1 MGVELDQEKK
11 IPTDALTARQR
22 DILKIVIEEYTAA
35 AVPIGSHTIRSEGQL
50 DVSTATIRNELA
62 VLEEMGY
69 LVQPHTSAGRVP
81 SIKGYRYF
89 VEWLMDQVDLPMPE
103 QRMIRHQFH
112 QLQLNLE
119 QWMRL
124 TAAVL
129 AHSTQAASV
138 VTSPHGNQ
146 ACFKHLELIVIND
159 SVVLLIVVFQ
169 DSSIHQEMLIPPEPV
184 SQDALSM
191 MSNKLN
197 SILGNKSLA
206 DYKTS
211 PPGGVNELNGLETA
225 VIQRVLQLM
234 QQCED
239 NWTSTLY
246 SDGLENML
254 REPEF
259 IEPGKLSQVVR
270 VLQQRNLLENI
281 LARMMGASGVQ
292 IIIGGEGEMQS
303 IDDVSLVL
311 SPYGIRG
318 RASGVLGVVGPTR
331 MAYGRAISM
340 VRYMARLMDSML
352 TDLYGNE

>member
-1 MGVELDQEKK
+1 MNAEQSQDKYKRE
-11 IPTDALTARQR
+11 ALTARQR

-35 AVPIGSHTIRSEGQL
+35 AVPIGSHTIRAEGQM
-50 DVSTATIRNELA
+50 DISTATIRNELA
-62 VLEEMGY
+62 ALEELGY
-69 LVQPHTSAGRVP
+69 LVQPHTSAGRIP

-89 VEWLMDQVDLPMPE
+89 VEQLMDQVELPVPE

-112 QLQLNLE
+112 QLQLNLD

-138 VTSPHGNQ
+138 VTSPRGSQ
-146 ACFKHLELIVIND
+146 ACFKHLELILIND
-159 SVVLLIVVFQ
+159 AVALLIVVFQ

-197 SILGNKSLA
+197 SILGNKTLA
-206 DYKTS
+206 DLTAA
-211 PPGGVNELNGLETA
+211 PPAGMTELNGLEKA
-225 VIQRVLQLM
+225 VMQRVMQLM
-234 QQCED
+234 QQCEE
-239 NWTSTLY
+239 NRTSTLY

-254 REPEF
+254 HEPEF
-259 IEPGKLSQVVR
+259 FEPGKLSQVVR
-270 VLQQRNLLENI
+270 VLQQRNLLETI
-281 LARMMGASGVQ
+281 LARMMDASGVQ
-292 IIIGGEGEMQS
+292 IIFGGEGGIDY

-318 RASGVLGVVGPTR
+318 RASGVLGVIGPIR
-331 MAYGRAISM
+331 MAYGRAIST
-340 VRYMARLMDSML
+340 VRYMARLMDGML
-352 TDLYGNE
+352 TDLYGSD